1 MKYKYSDKK
10 NYMQKPS
17 NKYIDIYSNDPPQKK
32 TKYIDIYSG
41 KKAGSKTRISWKKV
55 FSFVFFLAI
64 GITGCAMIGVY
75 RTLHSFHYDE
85 LNKTVNETAD
95 DSDLVNDSMVLNTIL
110 IGSDSMSTGDGG
122 RSDSMIL
129 LSLDARHKKIK
140 LTSFMRDMWVT
151 IPGYGQ
157 DRLNA
162 SYAFGGAK
170 LTIDT
175 IKKNFGVL
183 IDRYAVVDFEGFSQI
198 IDTLG
203 GIDINL
209 TADECAYINK
219 YSGDKH
225 TLRGSGVKH
234 LTGLQA
240 LHYSRDRNSIGS
252 DYDRTGRQR
261 TVLKAVVEKLKTAN
275 IAQITELI
283 STLGPLVTT
292 NYKTSEISRIAA
304 HALTYLNYPV
314 EEFRLPTDDNVRDE
328 IYSQKM
334 VLVINDPAKAKNDL
348 HKFIYETEAPYKTS
362 ESAPTK
368 AQKSSSNSSSAK
380 ATKTAQS
387 ETSQAKSENSESSK
401 ASNSAKATEN
411 KKKSSD
417 SKNSSAENSAS
428 QTSKNSKASSV
439 SQASTSAKTTEGT
452 SSSSKTANAEPENSK
467 EQTSAQKTGT
477 SQKSNFEAKVTSAK

>member
-1 MKYKYSDKK
+1 MKYKYSNKK
-10 NYMQKPS
+10 NYTQKPS
-17 NKYIDIYSNDPPQKK
+17 NEYTDIYSNDPPQKK
-32 TKYIDIYSG
+32 TRYIDIYSG
-41 KKAGSKTRISWKKV
+41 KRTGIKTRVSWKKV
-55 FSFVFFLAI
+55 FSFVLFLAI
-64 GITGCAMIGVY
+64 GVMGCAMIGIY

-85 LNKTVNETAD
+85 LNKTVDETDD

-225 TLRGSGVKH
+225 TLHGSGVKH

-252 DYDRTGRQR
+252 DYDRTSRQR
-261 TVLKAVVEKLKTAN
+261 TVLRAVVEKLKTAN

-328 IYSQKM
+328 TYSQKM

-348 HKFIYETEAPYKTS
+348 HKFIYETEAPSETS
-362 ESAPTK
+362 ESASTK
-368 AQKSSSNSSSAK
+368 AKKSSSSSLSAK
-380 ATKTAQS
+380 TAKASQS
-387 ETSQAKSENSESSK
+387 ETTNAKSTNSESSTT
-401 ASNSAKATEN
+401 SNSAKATEN

-417 SKNSSAENSAS
+417 SKTSSTEKSAS
-428 QTSKNSKASSV
+428 QTSKNSKSS
-439 SQASTSAKTTEGT
+439 SAAQTPKSTKAAESS
-452 SSSSKTANAEPENSK
+452 SSSSKTTSTEPANSK
-467 EQTSAQKTGT
+467 EQAATKTSGT
-477 SQKSNFEAKVTSAK
+477 SQQN

>member
-1 MKYKYSDKK
+1 
-10 NYMQKPS
+10 
-17 NKYIDIYSNDPPQKK
+17 
-32 TKYIDIYSG
+32 
-41 KKAGSKTRISWKKV
+41 
-55 FSFVFFLAI
+55 
-64 GITGCAMIGVY
+64 
-75 RTLHSFHYDE
+75 
-85 LNKTVNETAD
+85 
-95 DSDLVNDSMVLNTIL
+95 
-110 IGSDSMSTGDGG
+110 
-122 RSDSMIL
+122 
-129 LSLDARHKKIK
+129 
-140 LTSFMRDMWVT
+140 MRDMWVT

-162 SYAFGGAK
+162 SYAFGSAK

-225 TLRGSGVKH
+225 TLHGSGVKH

-252 DYDRTGRQR
+252 DYDRTSRQR
-261 TVLKAVVEKLKTAN
+261 TVLRAVVEKLKTAN

-304 HALTYLNYPV
+304 HALTYLHYPV

-328 IYSQKM
+328 TYSQKM

-348 HKFIYETEAPYKTS
+348 HKFIYETEAPSETS
-362 ESAPTK
+362 ESASTK
-368 AQKSSSNSSSAK
+368 AKKSSSSSLSAK
-380 ATKTAQS
+380 TAKASQS
-387 ETSQAKSENSESSK
+387 ESASTKSTNSELST

-417 SKNSSAENSAS
+417 SKTSSAEKSAS
-428 QTSKNSKASSV
+428 QTSKNSKSSSAAQTSKSTKAS
-439 SQASTSAKTTEGT
+439 AST
-452 SSSSKTANAEPENSK
+452 SSSSKTASTEPASSK
-467 EQTSAQKTGT
+467 EQASTKTSGT
-477 SQKSNFEAKVTSAK
+477 SQKASSAAKVTSAK

>member
-1 MKYKYSDKK
+1 MKYKYSNKK
-10 NYMQKPS
+10 NYTQKPS
-17 NKYIDIYSNDPPQKK
+17 NEYTDIYSNDPPQKK
-32 TKYIDIYSG
+32 TRYIDIYSG
-41 KKAGSKTRISWKKV
+41 RKTGIKTRVSWKKV

-64 GITGCAMIGVY
+64 GVMGCAMIGVY
-75 RTLHSFHYDE
+75 RTLHSFHYNE
-85 LNKTVNETAD
+85 LNKTVDETDD

-225 TLRGSGVKH
+225 TLHGSGVKH

-252 DYDRTGRQR
+252 DYDRTSRQR
-261 TVLKAVVEKLKTAN
+261 TVLRAVVEKLKTAN

-328 IYSQKM
+328 TYSQKM

-348 HKFIYETEAPYKTS
+348 HKFIYETEAPSETS
-362 ESAPTK
+362 ESASTK
-368 AQKSSSNSSSAK
+368 AKKSSSSSLSAK
-380 ATKTAQS
+380 TAKASQS
-387 ETSQAKSENSESSK
+387 ESASTKSTNSESST

-417 SKNSSAENSAS
+417 SKTSSSEKSAS
-428 QTSKNSKASSV
+428 QTSKNSKSSSAAQTSKSTKAS
-439 SQASTSAKTTEGT
+439 AST
-452 SSSSKTANAEPENSK
+452 SSSSKTASTEPASSK
-467 EQTSAQKTGT
+467 EQASTKDNKATCV
-477 SQKSNFEAKVTSAK
+477 N

>member
-10 NYMQKPS
+10 NYIQKP
-17 NKYIDIYSNDPPQKK
+17 NDDYTEIYSTTPPQKK
-32 TKYIDIYSG
+32 TRYIDIYSG
-41 KKAGSKTRISWKKV
+41 KSTGIKTRVSWKKV
-55 FSFVFFLAI
+55 FSFVSFLAI
-64 GITGCAMIGVY
+64 GVMGCAMIGVY
-75 RTLHSFHYDE
+75 RTLHSFHYNE
-85 LNKTVNETAD
+85 ISKTVNETD
-95 DSDLVNDSMVLNTIL
+95 EDSDLVNDSMVLNTIL

-140 LTSFMRDMWVT
+140 LTSFMRDIWVT
-151 IPGYGQ
+151 IPGYGN

-225 TLRGSGVKH
+225 TLHGSGVKH

-252 DYDRTGRQR
+252 DYDRTSRQR
-261 TVLKAVVEKLKTAN
+261 TVLRAVVEKLKTAN

-292 NYKTSEISRIAA
+292 NYKTSEISRIAS

-314 EEFRLPTDDNVRDE
+314 EEFRLPTDGNVRDE
-328 IYSQKM
+328 VYSQKM

-348 HKFIYETEAPYKTS
+348 HKFIYETEAPSETS
-362 ESAPTK
+362 ESTSTNAK
-368 AQKSSSNSSSAK
+368 KSSSSSLSAK
-380 ATKTAQS
+380 ATKVPQS
-387 ETSQAKSENSESSK
+387 ENTTKVKPTSSTSPT
-401 ASNSAKATEN
+401 ASNSANATGN
-411 KKKSSD
+411 KPTSSD
-417 SKNSSAENSAS
+417 SKTSGAEKITSQKPNNSKSSS
-428 QTSKNSKASSV
+428 TSKSSTKTNAPV
-439 SQASTSAKTTEGT
+439 SPP
-452 SSSSKTANAEPENSK
+452 SSSKTSSTDAASSK
-467 EQTSAQKTGT
+467 EQINAKASKTLSAT
-477 SQKSNFEAKVTSAK
+477 

>member
-10 NYMQKPS
+10 NYIQKP
-17 NKYIDIYSNDPPQKK
+17 NDDYTEIYSNAPPQKK
-32 TKYIDIYSG
+32 TRYIDIYSG
-41 KKAGSKTRISWKKV
+41 KRTGIKTRVSWKKV
-55 FSFVFFLAI
+55 FSFVSFLAI
-64 GITGCAMIGVY
+64 GVMGCAMIGVY
-75 RTLHSFHYDE
+75 RTLHSFHYNE
-85 LNKTVNETAD
+85 ISKTVNETD
-95 DSDLVNDSMVLNTIL
+95 EDSDLVNDSMVLNTIL

-140 LTSFMRDMWVT
+140 LTSFMRDMWVA
-151 IPGYGQ
+151 IPGYGH

-225 TLRGSGVKH
+225 TLHGSGVKH

-252 DYDRTGRQR
+252 DYDRTSRQR
-261 TVLKAVVEKLKTAN
+261 TVLRAVVEKLKTAN

-292 NYKTSEISRIAA
+292 NYKTSEISRIAS

-314 EEFRLPTDDNVRDE
+314 EEFRLPTDGNVRDE
-328 IYSQKM
+328 VYSQKM
-334 VLVINDPAKAKNDL
+334 VLVINDPTKAKNDL
-348 HKFIYETEAPYKTS
+348 HKFIYETEAPSETS
-362 ESAPTK
+362 ESTSTNAK
-368 AQKSSSNSSSAK
+368 KSLSSSLSAK
-380 ATKTAQS
+380 ATKVPQS
-387 ETSQAKSENSESSK
+387 ENTTKAKPTNSTSPTASK
-401 ASNSAKATEN
+401 RANATGN
-411 KKKSSD
+411 KPTSSD
-417 SKNSSAENSAS
+417 SKTSGTEKITS
-428 QTSKNSKASSV
+428 QKPKNSKSS
-439 SQASTSAKTTEGT
+439 STSKSSTKTNATV
-452 SSSSKTANAEPENSK
+452 SPPSSSKTSSTESASSK
-467 EQTSAQKTGT
+467 EQINAKASKTLSA
-477 SQKSNFEAKVTSAK
+477 N

>member
-1 MKYKYSDKK
+1 MKYKYSNKK
-10 NYMQKPS
+10 NYTQKS
-17 NKYIDIYSNDPPQKK
+17 TNEDINIYSDDLPQRK
-32 TKYIDIYSG
+32 TRYIDIYSG
-41 KKAGSKTRISWKKV
+41 KRAGVKTRVSWKKV
-55 FSFVFFLAI
+55 FLFVFFLML
-64 GITGCAMIGVY
+64 GILGCAMIGIY
-75 RTLHSFHYDE
+75 RTLHSFHYNE
-85 LNKTVNETAD
+85 LSETALESD
-95 DSDLVNDSMVLNTIL
+95 DDVDFVNDSMVLNTIL

-225 TLRGSGVKH
+225 TLHGSGVKH

-252 DYDRTGRQR
+252 DYDRTSRQR
-261 TVLKAVVEKLKTAN
+261 TVLRAVAEKLKTAN

-304 HALTYLNYPV
+304 HALTYLQYPI

-328 IYSQKM
+328 VYSQKM

-348 HKFIYETEAPYKTS
+348 HKFIYETEAPSETS
-362 ESAPTK
+362 ESVSTK
-368 AQKSSSNSSSAK
+368 AAKSSSNSPSAK
-380 ATKTAQS
+380 MAKAAQSNTASSSSTSSKSSESAKNAKTAES
-387 ETSQAKSENSESSK
+387 E
-401 ASNSAKATEN
+401 
-411 KKKSSD
+411 KKSS
-417 SKNSSAENSAS
+417 STKSSSAAETSSAS
-428 QTSKNSKASSV
+428 QTSEALDTSKTSKSTTTTDSTSTSNAASAESSASSTEQ
-439 SQASTSAKTTEGT
+439 SPTKTNKNTI
-452 SSSSKTANAEPENSK
+452 
-467 EQTSAQKTGT
+467 
-477 SQKSNFEAKVTSAK
+477 